1 MKEKWVVKKEVAGVK
16 DYCVSPESDW
26 NYAIARDRGS
36 VDVREAEISETPFSK
51 EFAPVHLQVSA
62 KKLAE
67 WGLDGGNTMDLP
79 PSPVKANVEE
89 VKIDLI
95 PFGCTKLRISQFPY
109 YEAKE
114 D

>member
-1 MKEKWVVKKEVAGVK
+1 M
-16 DYCVSPESDW
+16 
-26 NYAIARDRGS
+26 
-36 VDVREAEISETPFSK
+36 DVREAEISETPFSK